1 MFSYMGL
8 VFVFSFLNSMSV
20 HYKTAMTSETLDR
33 LIDISHG
40 QPTFIISASV
50 EATIS
55 ISLDSAYR
63 VRKA

>member
-1 MFSYMGL
+1 
-8 VFVFSFLNSMSV
+8 MSV

-63 VRKA
+63 VRKVWW

>member
-1 MFSYMGL
+1 MGL
-8 VFVFSFLNSMSV
+8 VFVFFFLNSMSV

-50 EATIS
+50 EAIS

-63 VRKA
+63 VRKV